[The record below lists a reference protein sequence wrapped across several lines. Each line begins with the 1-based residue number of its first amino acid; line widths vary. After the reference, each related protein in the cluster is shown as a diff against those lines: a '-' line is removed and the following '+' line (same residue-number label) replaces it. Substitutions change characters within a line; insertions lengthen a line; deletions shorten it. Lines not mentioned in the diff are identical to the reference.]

1 MHASVARL
9 FLANNHHYP
18 TLLLLAKAHPGG
30 ERVLQKFHNR
40 DATRAF
46 DAAHHS
52 NHAVAL
58 LQDFGIPE
66 ENGDTD
72 KTKDPTALAVVP
84 SSHAVVS
91 TRPRWRTKLFTRE
104 DPNGVHK
111 YLGIFCLW
119 HYLFRYTQML
129 WGADVAAGWG
139 SRLGRGVHAGPW
151 LCLLPHALLSA
162 SSLMFQTV
170 PRDRVVGQ
178 PMIWQEFRAHNIVFG
193 LRSVLATVWAGGHV
207 SYPQLEQQRAWVLAS
222 VGTCGVALV
231 VADIITAKLRSN
243 ALESTTATMPYWPGC
258 TIATQKRFKIFYAYS
273 QFMATLAC
281 LLTANPA
288 WPFACLFAI
297 QLASLLMTLV
307 RKGLLSAR
315 GYHYGYTVALILPY
329 LVVARSMADY
339 GVVAVRDLAGVFGL
353 GATLFYLRRQFHIN
367 KYVLWLPLFVA
378 RIWYGN
384 RFMPYAVW

>member
-1 MHASVARL
+1 M
-9 FLANNHHYP
+9 
-18 TLLLLAKAHPGG
+18 
-30 ERVLQKFHNR
+30 QKFHHR
-40 DATRAF
+40 DATLAF

-52 NHAVAL
+52 AHAVAL
-58 LQDFGIPE
+58 LQDFRMVENHETTKEKESLAPVTGI
-66 ENGDTD
+66 
-72 KTKDPTALAVVP
+72 ASSRAV
-84 SSHAVVS
+84 SHP
-91 TRPRWRTKLFTRE
+91 PRWRTKLFTRE
-104 DPNGVHK
+104 DPIGIHK

-119 HYLFRYTQML
+119 HYLFRFAQML
-129 WGADVAAGWG
+129 GGGAVAAGWG
-139 SRLGRGVHAGPW
+139 TRWGRGFHAGPW
-151 LCLLPHALLSA
+151 LCLVPHALLSA
-162 SSLMFQTV
+162 SSLIFQTV

-193 LRSVLATVWAGGHV
+193 LRSIVTTVFAGCHV
-207 SYPQLEQQRAWVLAS
+207 MYPQQQRAWVAAS
-222 VGTCGVALV
+222 AGTCGVALI
-231 VADIITAKLRSN
+231 VADVVTANLRSN

-258 TIATQKRFKIFYAYS
+258 TIGTQKRFKIFYAYS

-281 LLTANPA
+281 LLMANPA
-288 WPFACLFAI
+288 WPFACLLAI

-329 LVVARSMADY
+329 LVVARSMAEY

-367 KYVLWLPLFVA
+367 KYVLWVPVFVA